1 MKIDKHNKD
10 VRLVKIEE
18 LEGKKLI
25 PTDLVLYHEDKDNC
39 KVEIYILNKDK
50 TKMKTFEDFK
60 NKVDN
65 NVDFCTRSIYAA
77 EIYYKGKEDH
87 KEYALHHAYT
97 DGLVRYDLVDERK
110 YRYNDFTSFTTVED
124 IENFVVKCEA
134 DLRKK
139 YEAENKIAKEYNSF
153 IDKNVDKSLDF

>member
-25 PTDLVLYHEDKDNC
+25 PTDLVFYHADSENC
-39 KVEIYILNKDK
+39 KVEVYILNKDK

-65 NVDFCTRSIYAA
+65 NVEFSHRSIHWGGVA
-77 EIYYKGKEDH
+77 YYKGADNKR
-87 KEYALHHAYT
+87 EYPLYSGYA
-97 DGLVRYDLVDERK
+97 DGLVRYNLIDREN
-110 YRYNDFTSFTTVED
+110 YGYNDFVSFTTVED
-124 IENFVVKCEA
+124 IENFVAKREA
-134 DLRKK
+134 KLADDKK
-139 YEAENKIAKEYNSF
+139 AKEQKTEKFNSI
-153 IDKNVDKSLDF
+153 IDDSLNF